1 MPFLIDLH
9 ITMFFALLAAGTIC
23 TVWGLALFIARY
35 QAMKNAALEAGR
47 ASKQQNEADNTPAA
61 PAASAQA
68 GASRP
73 KPKPQADT
81 PQAAPDTQ
89 ALPRRSLISP
99 LFRSA
104 LRVTGYL
111 ALIQV
116 VIGGLIFF
124 FLPNNRPADQ
134 LHYVYGLVVLLAIPL
149 ALTYISGKPEH
160 VRRDMLFL
168 IGAALVVAAA
178 AVRAALTGGFQF

>member
-1 MPFLIDLH
+1 MPFLIDMH
-9 ITMFFALLAAGTIC
+9 ITMFFALLIAGTIC
-23 TVWGLALFIARY
+23 TIWGLAIFIARY
-35 QAMKNAALEAGR
+35 QAMKKAALEVEQPGEQ
-47 ASKQQNEADNTPAA
+47 KKEAANA
-61 PAASAQA
+61 PAAT
-68 GASRP
+68 
-73 KPKPQADT
+73 DT
-81 PQAAPDTQ
+81 PPQPHK
-89 ALPRRSLISP
+89 RLISP

-104 LRVTGYL
+104 LKVTGYL

-116 VIGGLIFF
+116 VIGGLIYF

>member
-1 MPFLIDLH
+1 MPFLINLH
-9 ITMFFALLAAGTIC
+9 ITMFFALLIAGTIC
-23 TVWGLALFIARY
+23 TIWGLVLFIARY
-35 QAMKNAALEAGR
+35 QAMKKAALEA
-47 ASKQQNEADNTPAA
+47 ASAGEQRSDADTPAA
-61 PAASAQA
+61 AANAA
-68 GASRP
+68 
-73 KPKPQADT
+73 ADT
-81 PQAAPDTQ
+81 TAATTNTQ
-89 ALPRRSLISP
+89 AQSRAPLISP

-104 LRVTGYL
+104 LKVTGYL

-149 ALTYISGKPEH
+149 ALTYMSGKPEH
-160 VRRDMLFL
+160 IRRDMLFL
-168 IGAALVVAAA
+168 IGAAIVVAAA

>member
-35 QAMKNAALEAGR
+35 QAMKNAALEAGH
-47 ASKQQNEADNTPAA
+47 ASEQKKEADNTPAA
-61 PAASAQA
+61 T
-68 GASRP
+68 
-73 KPKPQADT
+73 DT
-81 PQAAPDTQ
+81 PAP
-89 ALPRRSLISP
+89 PRRSLISP

-134 LHYVYGLVVLLAIPL
+134 LHYVYGLVVLLAVPL